1 MPDSAKEKLVDFVT
15 RRAFDPVLKAQ
26 PEGMSDAEK
35 RKLEHVQ
42 DATRSEIERFRG
54 YGSAREVVVN
64 FKRDLDSEPARKVHA
79 ELKSLGLP
87 TINDIREEFESMAK
101 ELGVDASR

>member
-1 MPDSAKEKLVDFVT
+1 MPDAREKLVDFVT

-26 PEGMSDAEK
+26 AEGRSEAEK
-35 RKLEHVQ
+35 RKLEHAQ
-42 DATRSEIERFRG
+42 EATRTEIERYRG
-54 YGSAREVVVN
+54 YGSAKEVVVN

-79 ELKSLGLP
+79 ELKALGLP
-87 TINDIREEFESMAK
+87 TVNDIRDEFESMAK